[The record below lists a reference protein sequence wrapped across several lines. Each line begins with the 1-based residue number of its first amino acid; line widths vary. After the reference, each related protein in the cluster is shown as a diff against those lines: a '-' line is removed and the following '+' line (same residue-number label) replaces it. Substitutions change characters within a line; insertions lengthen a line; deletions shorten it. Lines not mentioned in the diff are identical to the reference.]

1 MLDDWKINWEWRDLP
16 PEVWD
21 FIKAH
26 KFFGMIIPKEYGG
39 LGFSPYAHSEVVR
52 KISSR
57 SLAAAVTVMV
67 PNSLGPGEL
76 LMRFGTKEQQQRWL
90 PRLADGR
97 DIPCF
102 GLTSP
107 EAGSD
112 AASMIDSGI
121 ICKGNFEGR
130 EVLGLRL
137 NWHKRYITLGP
148 VATLLGLAFK
158 AYDPD
163 HLVGQQEEL
172 GITVALI
179 PTHLPGVEIGHR
191 HLPAMQVFQNGP
203 NWGRD
208 VFIPMD
214 YIIGG
219 QERLGQGWKMLMTA
233 LAAGRG
239 ISLPS
244 LSAAGAAYAARTTG
258 AYARIREQFNIPIG
272 KFEGI
277 EEPLA
282 RIAGTAYLLDAARR
296 LTCAALN
303 QGHHPAVISGIMKLQ
318 ATERMRIAIDDA
330 MDIHGGKAVIDGPQN
345 YMGNLYRSVPVGITV
360 EGANILTRN
369 LIVFGQGAIRAHPY
383 LLRGDERARRR
394 RTAPR
399 GSTPSTRR
407 SGNMSATASPRC
419 SGPGAAAGAAAC
431 SSPAPDAGEATGFY
445 RQLSRYSSAFALCAD
460 MALLTLG
467 GALKRKE
474 MLSARFGDI
483 LSELYLLSAAL
494 KRWQDEGRQAADFAA
509 LEWCMASGFRTIE
522 NRFAEILANLPNRF
536 VAVILKFL
544 IQPFGARV
552 LGPSDRVVHQC
563 AQLVLEPSAA
573 RDRLTPDL
581 SHVDDDRGVA
591 RLEKAFLL
599 VTGAE
604 DIARKMRAAH
614 IHDWQGGAS
623 RRASSRKAEGEQIAA
638 AHEAVAK
645 VIEVDDFA
653 PEALSPI
660 YKKPAD
666 VHQFFQELGETEGG
680 KLMARP
686 VYIIDGSRT
695 PFLKARSGPGPFTP
709 VDLAVQCGRPLLA
722 RQPFAPD
729 AFDQVILG
737 CVNVIAD
744 EMNPARVAAL
754 RLGMG
759 EAMVA
764 FTVQINCGSG
774 MQSIDTGLSL
784 HPRRRLGSDPGR
796 RRGSAELRAAGLAA
810 AGRALVRGPGRRQGH
825 SAARSGG
832 DRESAPGLFQA
843 DHRPRARADRSDHR
857 TQHGADRRSGRP
869 SLRHHP
875 RAIGCL
881 CGRKP
886 QAAGQRA
893 GARFSQGRGRDRVRA
908 RRQILRS

>member
-1 MLDDWKINWEWRDLP
+1 MSFRRDTVTKPIFSWARGVLPSMSDTEREALEAGDVWWDADLFTGNPDWSKLLKVPQAVLTDEERAFLNGPVDELCAMLDEWKIFWEWRDLP
-16 PEVWD
+16 PDVWH
-21 FIKAH
+21 FVKRE
-26 KFFGMIIPKEYGG
+26 KFFGMIIPKEFGG

-52 KISSR
+52 KISTR
-57 SLAAAVTVMV
+57 SIAAAVTVMV

-112 AASMIDSGI
+112 AASMVDTGI
-121 ICKGNFEGR
+121 ICKCEFEGR

-163 HLVGQQEEL
+163 HLVGSQDEL

-179 PTHLPGVEIGHR
+179 PTNLPGVEIGQR
-191 HLPAMQVFQNGP
+191 HLPSMQVFQNGP

-208 VFIPMD
+208 VFIPLD
-214 YIIGG
+214 YVIGG
-219 QERLGQGWKMLMTA
+219 KERLGQGWKMLMTA

-258 AYARIREQFNIPIG
+258 AYARIREQFGISIS
-272 KFEGI
+272 KFEGV

-282 RIAGTAYLLDAARR
+282 RIVATAYQLDAARR

-303 QGHHPAVISGIMKLQ
+303 AGIHPAVISGIMKLH

-345 YMGNLYRSVPVGITV
+345 YLGNLHRAVPVGITV

-383 LLRGDERARRR
+383 LLDEMNALADSDRERGLGAFDKAFWKHVGHSFQTLFRAF
-394 RTAPR
+394 
-399 GSTPSTRR
+399 GR
-407 SGNMSATASPRC
+407 SWTFGVFA
-419 SGPGAAAGAAAC
+419 
-431 SSPAPDAGEATGFY
+431 PAPDAGDATPFY
-445 RQLSRYSSAFALCAD
+445 RQLSRYSAAFALCAD

-494 KRWQDEGRQAADFAA
+494 KRWQDEGRQKEDFAA
-509 LEWCMASGFRTIE
+509 LEWCMATGFKTIE

-536 VAVILKFL
+536 VAAVLKFVV
-544 IQPFGARV
+544 QPFGARV

-563 AQLVLEPSAA
+563 ASLVLEPSAA
-573 RDRLTPDL
+573 RERLTPDL
-581 SHVDDDRGVA
+581 AYVDDDGGFA
-591 RLEKAFLL
+591 RLERAFEL
-599 VTGAE
+599 VASTDAV
-604 DIARKMRAAH
+604 ARRMRAAH
-614 IHDWQGGAS
+614 VRDWKQAVAKGVITQ
-623 RRASSRKAEGEQIAA
+623 AEGEQLAA
-638 AHEAVAK
+638 AREAVRG

-660 YKKPAD
+660 YKKTGD
-666 VHQFFQELGETEGG
+666 VHQFFQELGE
-680 KLMARP
+680 
-686 VYIIDGSRT
+686 
-695 PFLKARSGPGPFTP
+695 
-709 VDLAVQCGRPLLA
+709 Q
-722 RQPFAPD
+722 
-729 AFDQVILG
+729 
-737 CVNVIAD
+737 
-744 EMNPARVAAL
+744 
-754 RLGMG
+754 
-759 EAMVA
+759 
-764 FTVQINCGSG
+764 
-774 MQSIDTGLSL
+774 
-784 HPRRRLGSDPGR
+784 
-796 RRGSAELRAAGLAA
+796 RAA
-810 AGRALVRGPGRRQGH
+810 
-825 SAARSGG
+825 S
-832 DRESAPGLFQA
+832 
-843 DHRPRARADRSDHR
+843 
-857 TQHGADRRSGRP
+857 
-869 SLRHHP
+869 
-875 RAIGCL
+875 
-881 CGRKP
+881 
-886 QAAGQRA
+886 
-893 GARFSQGRGRDRVRA
+893 
-908 RRQILRS
+908 

>member
-16 PEVWD
+16 PEAWD
-21 FIKAH
+21 YIKRH

-57 SLAAAVTVMV
+57 SLTAAVTVMV

-76 LMRFGTKEQQQRWL
+76 LMRYGLKDQQQRWR

-97 DIPCF
+97 DIHGF
-102 GLTSP
+102 GLTSA

-112 AASMIDSGI
+112 AASMVDTGI
-121 ICKGNFEGR
+121 ICKGSFEGR

-163 HLVGQQEEL
+163 RLVGTEQDL

-179 PTHLPGVEIGHR
+179 PTDLPGVEIGRR

-203 NWGRD
+203 NRGRD

-258 AYARIREQFNIPIG
+258 AYARIREQFGIAIG

-303 QGHHPAVISGIMKLQ
+303 QGHHPAVISGIMKLH

-330 MDIHGGKAVIDGPQN
+330 MDIHGGKAVIEGPQN

-383 LLRGDERARRR
+383 LLEEMNALGDADRARGLDVFDKAFWNHVGHSFATMFR
-394 RTAPR
+394 AW
-399 GSTPSTRR
+399 GR
-407 SGNMSATASPRC
+407 SW
-419 SGPGAAAGAAAC
+419 SGGLFA
-431 SSPAPDAGEATGFY
+431 PAPDAGDATKFY
-445 RQLSRYSSAFALCAD
+445 RQLSRYSSPFALWAD
-460 MALLTLG
+460 MAPLTLG
-467 GALKRKE
+467 GALKGQA
-474 MLSARFGDI
+474 MLSARAGES

-494 KRWQDEGRQAADFAA
+494 KRWQDEGQQPADFAA
-509 LEWCMASGFRTIE
+509 LQWCMASGFKTIE
-522 NRFAEILANLPNRF
+522 GRFAEILGNLPNRF
-536 VAVILKFL
+536 VAAILKFL

-563 AQLVLEPSAA
+563 AQLVL
-573 RDRLTPDL
+573 
-581 SHVDDDRGVA
+581 
-591 RLEKAFLL
+591 
-599 VTGAE
+599 
-604 DIARKMRAAH
+604 
-614 IHDWQGGAS
+614 
-623 RRASSRKAEGEQIAA
+623 
-638 AHEAVAK
+638 
-645 VIEVDDFA
+645 
-653 PEALSPI
+653 
-660 YKKPAD
+660 
-666 VHQFFQELGETEGG
+666 
-680 KLMARP
+680 
-686 VYIIDGSRT
+686 
-695 PFLKARSGPGPFTP
+695 
-709 VDLAVQCGRPLLA
+709 
-722 RQPFAPD
+722 
-729 AFDQVILG
+729 
-737 CVNVIAD
+737 
-744 EMNPARVAAL
+744 
-754 RLGMG
+754 
-759 EAMVA
+759 
-764 FTVQINCGSG
+764 
-774 MQSIDTGLSL
+774 
-784 HPRRRLGSDPGR
+784 
-796 RRGSAELRAAGLAA
+796 
-810 AGRALVRGPGRRQGH
+810 
-825 SAARSGG
+825 
-832 DRESAPGLFQA
+832 
-843 DHRPRARADRSDHR
+843 
-857 TQHGADRRSGRP
+857 
-869 SLRHHP
+869 
-875 RAIGCL
+875 
-881 CGRKP
+881 
-886 QAAGQRA
+886 
-893 GARFSQGRGRDRVRA
+893 
-908 RRQILRS
+908 

>member
-1 MLDDWKINWEWRDLP
+1 MSFRRDYITKPIFALARGVLPSMSDTEREALEAGDVWWDADLFTGNPDWSKLLKRAPATLTAEEEAFLHGPVDELCAMLDDWKINWEWRDLP

-21 FIKAH
+21 FIKQK
-26 KFFGMIIPKEYGG
+26 KFFGMIIPKEHGG

-52 KISSR
+52 KLSSR
-57 SLAAAVTVMV
+57 SLVAAVTVMV

-76 LMRFGTKEQQQRWL
+76 LMRFGTREQQERWL

-112 AASMIDSGI
+112 AASMIDKGV
-121 ICKGNFEGR
+121 ICKGTFEGQ
-130 EVLGLRL
+130 EVLGLKL

-163 HLVGQQEEL
+163 HLVGSEEEL

-179 PTHLPGVEIGHR
+179 PTDLPGVSIGRR

-203 NWGRD
+203 NWGHD
-208 VFIPMD
+208 VFIPLD

-219 QERLGQGWKMLMTA
+219 EARLGQGWKMLMTA

-258 AYARIREQFNIPIG
+258 AYARIREQFNVPIG

-277 EEPLA
+277 AEPLA

-303 QGHHPAVISGIMKLQ
+303 QGHHPAVISGIMKLH

-345 YMGNLYRSVPVGITV
+345 YMGSLYRSVPVGITV

-369 LIVFGQGAIRAHPY
+369 LIVFGQGAMRAHPY
-383 LLRGDERARRR
+383 LLDEMNALGEPDRAKGLDAFD
-394 RTAPR
+394 TAFWKHVGHSVATLFR
-399 GSTPSTRR
+399 AWGR
-407 SGNMSATASPRC
+407 SW
-419 SGPGAAAGAAAC
+419 SGGMFIT
-431 SSPAPDAGEATGFY
+431 APDAGDATGFY

-494 KRWQDEGRQAADFAA
+494 KRWQDEGQQSADLPA
-509 LEWCMASGFRTIE
+509 LEYCMASGFKTIE
-522 NRFAEILANLPNRF
+522 NRIAEICANLPNRF
-536 VAVILKFL
+536 VGLLLKFL

-552 LGPSDRVVHQC
+552 TGPSDHVVHEC
-563 AQLVLEPSAA
+563 AQLILAPTAA
-573 RDRLTPDL
+573 RARLTADL
-581 SHVDDDRGVA
+581 SHVDDDGGRA

-604 DIARKMRAAH
+604 EILKRMHAAH
-614 IHDWQGGAS
+614 LRDP
-623 RRASSRKAEGEQIAA
+623 AEGVKKGIITQSEADRLA
-638 AHEAVAK
+638 EAHDAVAK

-653 PEALSPI
+653 PEVLSPI
-660 YKKPAD
+660 YKKSAD
-666 VHQFFQELGETEGG
+666 VHQFFQELGE
-680 KLMARP
+680 
-686 VYIIDGSRT
+686 
-695 PFLKARSGPGPFTP
+695 
-709 VDLAVQCGRPLLA
+709 Q
-722 RQPFAPD
+722 
-729 AFDQVILG
+729 
-737 CVNVIAD
+737 
-744 EMNPARVAAL
+744 
-754 RLGMG
+754 
-759 EAMVA
+759 
-764 FTVQINCGSG
+764 
-774 MQSIDTGLSL
+774 
-784 HPRRRLGSDPGR
+784 
-796 RRGSAELRAAGLAA
+796 RAA
-810 AGRALVRGPGRRQGH
+810 
-825 SAARSGG
+825 S
-832 DRESAPGLFQA
+832 
-843 DHRPRARADRSDHR
+843 
-857 TQHGADRRSGRP
+857 
-869 SLRHHP
+869 
-875 RAIGCL
+875 
-881 CGRKP
+881 
-886 QAAGQRA
+886 
-893 GARFSQGRGRDRVRA
+893 
-908 RRQILRS
+908 

>member
-1 MLDDWKINWEWRDLP
+1 MSSFRRDFITKPIFSWARGVLPAMSDTEREALEAGDVWWDADLFTGNPDWSKLLAFAPATLTDEEQAFLNGPVDELCAMLDDWKINWEWRDLP
-16 PEVWD
+16 PEAWD
-21 FIKAH
+21 FIKAR
-26 KFFGMIIPKEYGG
+26 KFFGMIIPREHGG

-57 SLAAAVTVMV
+57 SLTAAVTVMV
-67 PNSLGPGEL
+67 PNSLGPGNL
-76 LMRFGTKEQQQRWL
+76 LMRFGTKQQQQHWL
-90 PRLADGR
+90 PRLASGI

-112 AASMIDSGI
+112 AASMVDTGI
-121 ICKGNFEGR
+121 ICKGTFEGR
-130 EVLGLRL
+130 EVIGLRL

-163 HLVGQQEEL
+163 HLVGEQEEL
-172 GITVALI
+172 GISVALI
-179 PTHLPGVEIGHR
+179 PTQMPGVEIGHR

-208 VFIPMD
+208 VFIPLD

-282 RIAGTAYLLDAARR
+282 RITGIAYLLDAARR

-303 QGHHPAVISGIMKLQ
+303 QGHHPAVISGIMKLH

-330 MDIHGGKAVIDGPQN
+330 MDVHGGKAVIDGPQN
-345 YMGNLYRSVPVGITV
+345 YLGTYYRSVPVGITV

-383 LLRGDERARRR
+383 LLDEMNALGEPDRAKGLDAFDKVFWKHIGHSVATLFRAWGRNW
-394 RTAPR
+394 
-399 GSTPSTRR
+399 
-407 SGNMSATASPRC
+407 SGGLFA
-419 SGPGAAAGAAAC
+419 
-431 SSPAPDAGEATGFY
+431 PAPDAGDATGFY
-445 RQLSRYSSAFALCAD
+445 RQLSRHSAGFALCAD
-460 MALLTLG
+460 MALLTMG

-494 KRWQDEGRQAADFAA
+494 KRWQDEGRQQADFVA
-509 LEWCMASGFRTIE
+509 LEWCMASGFKNIE
-522 NRFAEILANLPNRF
+522 LRFAEILANSPNRL
-536 VAVILKFL
+536 VAFILTFL
-544 IQPFGARV
+544 IQPFGARG
-552 LGPSDRVVHQC
+552 LGPSDHVTHQC

-581 SHVDDDRGVA
+581 SHVEEDRGVA

-614 IHDWQGGAS
+614 LDDWKQAVKNGVITQS
-623 RRASSRKAEGEQIAA
+623 EGEKLAA
-638 AHEAVAK
+638 AHEAVSK

-653 PEALSPI
+653 PEAISPI
-660 YKKPAD
+660 YKKTAD
-666 VHQFFQELGETEGG
+666 VHQFFQDLGE
-680 KLMARP
+680 
-686 VYIIDGSRT
+686 
-695 PFLKARSGPGPFTP
+695 
-709 VDLAVQCGRPLLA
+709 Q
-722 RQPFAPD
+722 
-729 AFDQVILG
+729 
-737 CVNVIAD
+737 
-744 EMNPARVAAL
+744 
-754 RLGMG
+754 
-759 EAMVA
+759 
-764 FTVQINCGSG
+764 
-774 MQSIDTGLSL
+774 
-784 HPRRRLGSDPGR
+784 
-796 RRGSAELRAAGLAA
+796 RAA
-810 AGRALVRGPGRRQGH
+810 
-825 SAARSGG
+825 S
-832 DRESAPGLFQA
+832 
-843 DHRPRARADRSDHR
+843 
-857 TQHGADRRSGRP
+857 
-869 SLRHHP
+869 
-875 RAIGCL
+875 
-881 CGRKP
+881 
-886 QAAGQRA
+886 
-893 GARFSQGRGRDRVRA
+893 
-908 RRQILRS
+908 

>member
-1 MLDDWKINWEWRDLP
+1 MSFRRDYMTKPIFSWARGVLPTMSDTEREALEAGDVWWDADLFTGNPDWSKLLAFAPARLTEEEQAFLHGPVDELCRMLDEWKINWEWRDLP
-16 PEVWD
+16 PEVWA
-21 FIKAH
+21 FIKAK
-26 KFFGMIIPKEYGG
+26 KFFGMIIPKEFGG

-57 SLAAAVTVMV
+57 SLTAAVTVMV

-76 LMRFGTKEQQQRWL
+76 LMRFGTKEQQDKWL
-90 PRLADGR
+90 PRLASGQ

-112 AASMIDSGI
+112 AASMIDTGI

-163 HLVGQQEEL
+163 HLVGSEEEL

-179 PTHLPGVEIGHR
+179 PTHLPGVSIGHR

-203 NWGRD
+203 NWGKD
-208 VFIPMD
+208 VFIPLD

-219 QERLGQGWKMLMTA
+219 EARLGQGWKMLMTA

-258 AYARIREQFNIPIG
+258 AYARVREQFGISIS

-303 QGHHPAVISGIMKLQ
+303 EGHHPAVISGIMKLH

-345 YMGNLYRSVPVGITV
+345 YLGGLYRSVPVGITV

-383 LLRGDERARRR
+383 LLLEMNALGETDRDKGLTAFDTAFWKHVGHSFATMFRAW
-394 RTAPR
+394 
-399 GSTPSTRR
+399 GR
-407 SGNMSATASPRC
+407 SWSFGMFA
-419 SGPGAAAGAAAC
+419 
-431 SSPAPDAGEATGFY
+431 PAPDAGDATEFY

-494 KRWQDEGRQAADFAA
+494 KRWQDEGRKKADLPA
-509 LEWCMASGFRTIE
+509 LEWCMASGFKTIE
-522 NRFAEILANLPNRF
+522 NRFAEIFANLPNRPM
-536 VAVILKFL
+536 AWLLKFL

-552 LGPSDRVVHQC
+552 TGPTDRVVQQC
-563 AQLVLEPSAA
+563 AQLVLSPSAA

-581 SHVDDDRGVA
+581 AFVEDDGGIA
-591 RLEKAFLL
+591 RLEKAFRL
-599 VTGAE
+599 VTEAE
-604 DIARKMRAAH
+604 DAAKQLRAARL
-614 IHDWQGGAS
+614 HDWKEAVKKGVITEAD
-623 RRASSRKAEGEQIAA
+623 GEKLAA

-660 YKKPAD
+660 YKKSAD
-666 VHQFFQELGETEGG
+666 VHQFFQELGE
-680 KLMARP
+680 
-686 VYIIDGSRT
+686 
-695 PFLKARSGPGPFTP
+695 
-709 VDLAVQCGRPLLA
+709 Q
-722 RQPFAPD
+722 
-729 AFDQVILG
+729 
-737 CVNVIAD
+737 
-744 EMNPARVAAL
+744 
-754 RLGMG
+754 
-759 EAMVA
+759 
-764 FTVQINCGSG
+764 
-774 MQSIDTGLSL
+774 
-784 HPRRRLGSDPGR
+784 
-796 RRGSAELRAAGLAA
+796 RAA
-810 AGRALVRGPGRRQGH
+810 
-825 SAARSGG
+825 S
-832 DRESAPGLFQA
+832 
-843 DHRPRARADRSDHR
+843 
-857 TQHGADRRSGRP
+857 
-869 SLRHHP
+869 
-875 RAIGCL
+875 
-881 CGRKP
+881 
-886 QAAGQRA
+886 
-893 GARFSQGRGRDRVRA
+893 
-908 RRQILRS
+908 

>member
-1 MLDDWKINWEWRDLP
+1 
-16 PEVWD
+16 
-21 FIKAH
+21 
-26 KFFGMIIPKEYGG
+26 
-39 LGFSPYAHSEVVR
+39 
-52 KISSR
+52 
-57 SLAAAVTVMV
+57 
-67 PNSLGPGEL
+67 
-76 LMRFGTKEQQQRWL
+76 
-90 PRLADGR
+90 
-97 DIPCF
+97 
-102 GLTSP
+102 
-107 EAGSD
+107 
-112 AASMIDSGI
+112 MIDTGI
-121 ICKGNFEGR
+121 VCKGNFEGR

-163 HLVGQQEEL
+163 HLVGSEEDL
-172 GITVALI
+172 GISVALI
-179 PTHLPGVEIGHR
+179 PTHLEGVQIGQR

-203 NWGRD
+203 NWGKD

-219 QERLGQGWKMLMTA
+219 EARLGQGWKMLMTA

-258 AYARIREQFNIPIG
+258 AYARIREQFGIAIG

-303 QGHHPAVISGIMKLQ
+303 QGHHPAVISGIMKLH
-318 ATERMRIAIDDA
+318 ATERMRIVIDDA

-345 YMGNLYRSVPVGITV
+345 YLGSLYRSVPVGITV

-383 LLRGDERARRR
+383 LLQEMNALGDADHAKGLDAFDTAFWKHLSHSFTTMFRAWGRNW
-394 RTAPR
+394 TFGLFA
-399 GSTPSTRR
+399 
-407 SGNMSATASPRC
+407 
-419 SGPGAAAGAAAC
+419 
-431 SSPAPDAGEATGFY
+431 PAPDAGEATKFY

-494 KRWQDEGRQAADFAA
+494 KRWQDEGRQQADLPA
-509 LEWCMASGFRTIE
+509 LEWCMASGFKTIE

-552 LGPSDRVVHQC
+552 LGPSDVVVHQC

-581 SHVDDDRGVA
+581 SHVEDDRGVA

-599 VTGAE
+599 VTGTEA
-604 DIARKMRAAH
+604 IAKQMHAARL
-614 IHDWQGGAS
+614 HDWKEAVKKGVITQ
-623 RRASSRKAEGEQIAA
+623 AEGEKLAA
-638 AHEAVAK
+638 AQEAVAK

-660 YKKPAD
+660 YKKPAE
-666 VHQFFQELGETEGG
+666 VHQFFQELGET
-680 KLMARP
+680 
-686 VYIIDGSRT
+686 
-695 PFLKARSGPGPFTP
+695 
-709 VDLAVQCGRPLLA
+709 
-722 RQPFAPD
+722 
-729 AFDQVILG
+729 
-737 CVNVIAD
+737 
-744 EMNPARVAAL
+744 
-754 RLGMG
+754 
-759 EAMVA
+759 
-764 FTVQINCGSG
+764 
-774 MQSIDTGLSL
+774 
-784 HPRRRLGSDPGR
+784 
-796 RRGSAELRAAGLAA
+796 RAA
-810 AGRALVRGPGRRQGH
+810 
-825 SAARSGG
+825 S
-832 DRESAPGLFQA
+832 
-843 DHRPRARADRSDHR
+843 
-857 TQHGADRRSGRP
+857 
-869 SLRHHP
+869 
-875 RAIGCL
+875 
-881 CGRKP
+881 
-886 QAAGQRA
+886 
-893 GARFSQGRGRDRVRA
+893 
-908 RRQILRS
+908 

>member
-1 MLDDWKINWEWRDLP
+1 MRSAMSFRRDSITKPIFSLARRVMPPMSDTEREALEAGDVWWDADLFTGDPDWSKLLAFAPATLTAEEQAFLNGPVDELCAMLDEWKINWEWRDLP
-16 PEVWD
+16 PEAWD
-21 FIKAH
+21 FIKQH
-26 KFFGMIIPKEYGG
+26 KFFGMIIPGASACV
-39 LGFSPYAHSEVVR
+39 GFSPYAHSEVVR
-52 KISSR
+52 KLSSR
-57 SLAAAVTVMV
+57 SLTAAVTMMV

-76 LMRFGTKEQQQRWL
+76 LMRFGTKEQQERWL
-90 PRLADGR
+90 PRLAGGI

-112 AASMIDSGI
+112 AASMIDTGI
-121 ICKGNFEGR
+121 ICKGNFEGS
-130 EVLGLRL
+130 EVIGLRL

-148 VATLLGLAFK
+148 VSTLLGLAFK

-163 HLVGQQEEL
+163 HLVGSQEEL

-179 PTHLPGVEIGHR
+179 PTHLPGVEIGDR

-203 NWGRD
+203 NRGRD

-258 AYARIREQFNIPIG
+258 AYARIREQFGISIG

-303 QGHHPAVISGIMKLQ
+303 QGHHPAVISGIMKLH

-345 YMGNLYRSVPVGITV
+345 YLGNLYRSVPVGITV

-369 LIVFGQGAIRAHPY
+369 LIVFGQGAIRAHPF
-383 LLRGDERARRR
+383 LLDEMNALGEADRAKGLDAFDKAFWKHVSHSFKTMFR
-394 RTAPR
+394 AW
-399 GSTPSTRR
+399 GR
-407 SGNMSATASPRC
+407 SW
-419 SGPGAAAGAAAC
+419 SGGLFA
-431 SSPAPDAGEATGFY
+431 PAPDAGEATQFY

-494 KRWQDEGRQAADFAA
+494 KRWQDEGRQKDDFAA
-509 LEWCMASGFRTIE
+509 LEWCMATGFRTIE
-522 NRFAEILANLPNRF
+522 NRLAEILANLPNRF
-536 VAVILKFL
+536 VAGILKL
-544 IQPFGARV
+544 VVQPFGARV

-563 AQLVLEPSAA
+563 ASLVLEPSAA

-581 SHVDDDRGVA
+581 AYVDDDGGFA
-591 RLEKAFLL
+591 RLERVFNL
-599 VTGAE
+599 VAGTDA
-604 DIARKMRAAH
+604 IARRMRAAH
-614 IHDWQGGAS
+614 MSDWKDAVAKGVITQ
-623 RRASSRKAEGEQIAA
+623 AEGEQLAA
-638 AHEAVAK
+638 AREAVTK

-660 YKKPAD
+660 YKKTGD
-666 VHQFFQELGETEGG
+666 VHQFFQELGE
-680 KLMARP
+680 
-686 VYIIDGSRT
+686 
-695 PFLKARSGPGPFTP
+695 
-709 VDLAVQCGRPLLA
+709 Q
-722 RQPFAPD
+722 
-729 AFDQVILG
+729 
-737 CVNVIAD
+737 
-744 EMNPARVAAL
+744 
-754 RLGMG
+754 
-759 EAMVA
+759 
-764 FTVQINCGSG
+764 
-774 MQSIDTGLSL
+774 
-784 HPRRRLGSDPGR
+784 
-796 RRGSAELRAAGLAA
+796 RAA
-810 AGRALVRGPGRRQGH
+810 
-825 SAARSGG
+825 S
-832 DRESAPGLFQA
+832 
-843 DHRPRARADRSDHR
+843 
-857 TQHGADRRSGRP
+857 
-869 SLRHHP
+869 
-875 RAIGCL
+875 
-881 CGRKP
+881 
-886 QAAGQRA
+886 
-893 GARFSQGRGRDRVRA
+893 
-908 RRQILRS
+908 

>member
-1 MLDDWKINWEWRDLP
+1 MSFRRDYLSKPIFSWARGVLPTMSDTEREALEAGDVWWDADLFTGNPDWSKLLAFAPAKLTDEENAFLHGPVDELCAMLDEWKINWEWRDLP
-16 PEVWD
+16 PEVWS
-21 FIKAH
+21 FIKAK
-26 KFFGMIIPKEYGG
+26 KFFGMIIPKEFGG

-57 SLAAAVTVMV
+57 SLTAAVTVMV

-76 LMRFGTKEQQQRWL
+76 LMRFGTKEQQDRWL
-90 PRLADGR
+90 PRLAAGQ

-130 EVLGLRL
+130 EVIGLKL

-163 HLVGQQEEL
+163 HLVGSEEEL

-179 PTHLPGVEIGHR
+179 PTHLPGVSIGHR

-203 NWGRD
+203 NWGKD
-208 VFIPMD
+208 VFIPLD

-258 AYARIREQFNIPIG
+258 AYARIREQFGISIS

-303 QGHHPAVISGIMKLQ
+303 EGHHPAVISGIMKLH

-345 YMGNLYRSVPVGITV
+345 YLGGLYRSVPVGITV

-383 LLRGDERARRR
+383 LLQEMNALSETDRDKGLTAFDTAFWKHVGHSFATMFRAW
-394 RTAPR
+394 
-399 GSTPSTRR
+399 GR
-407 SGNMSATASPRC
+407 SWSFGLFA
-419 SGPGAAAGAAAC
+419 
-431 SSPAPDAGEATGFY
+431 PAPDAGDATEFY

-494 KRWQDEGRQAADFAA
+494 KRWQDEGRQKEDLPA
-509 LEWCMASGFRTIE
+509 LEWCMASGFKTIE
-522 NRFAEILANLPNRF
+522 NRFAEILANLPNRP
-536 VAVILKFL
+536 VAWMLKFL

-552 LGPSDRVVHQC
+552 TGPSDRVVHLC
-563 AQLVLEPSAA
+563 AQLVLSPSAA

-581 SHVDDDRGVA
+581 AFVEDDGGVA
-591 RLEKAFLL
+591 RLEKAFRL
-599 VTGAE
+599 VTESE
-604 DIARKMRAAH
+604 DAAKQLRAARL
-614 IHDWQGGAS
+614 HDWKEAVKKGVITEAD
-623 RRASSRKAEGEQIAA
+623 GEKLAA

-660 YKKPAD
+660 YKKTAD
-666 VHQFFQELGETEGG
+666 VHQFFQELGE
-680 KLMARP
+680 
-686 VYIIDGSRT
+686 
-695 PFLKARSGPGPFTP
+695 
-709 VDLAVQCGRPLLA
+709 Q
-722 RQPFAPD
+722 
-729 AFDQVILG
+729 
-737 CVNVIAD
+737 
-744 EMNPARVAAL
+744 
-754 RLGMG
+754 
-759 EAMVA
+759 
-764 FTVQINCGSG
+764 
-774 MQSIDTGLSL
+774 
-784 HPRRRLGSDPGR
+784 
-796 RRGSAELRAAGLAA
+796 RAA
-810 AGRALVRGPGRRQGH
+810 
-825 SAARSGG
+825 S
-832 DRESAPGLFQA
+832 
-843 DHRPRARADRSDHR
+843 
-857 TQHGADRRSGRP
+857 
-869 SLRHHP
+869 
-875 RAIGCL
+875 
-881 CGRKP
+881 
-886 QAAGQRA
+886 
-893 GARFSQGRGRDRVRA
+893 
-908 RRQILRS
+908 

>member
-1 MLDDWKINWEWRDLP
+1 MSFRRDYLSKPIFSWARGVLPTMSDTEREALEAGDVWWDADLFTGNPDWSKLLAFAPAKLTDEENAFLHGPVDELCAMLDEWKINWEWRDLP
-16 PEVWD
+16 PEVWS
-21 FIKAH
+21 FIKAK
-26 KFFGMIIPKEYGG
+26 KFFGMIIPKEFGG

-57 SLAAAVTVMV
+57 SLTAAVTVMV

-76 LMRFGTKEQQQRWL
+76 LMRFGTKEQQDRWL
-90 PRLADGR
+90 PRLAAGQ

-112 AASMIDSGI
+112 AASMIDTGV

-130 EVLGLRL
+130 EVIGLKL

-163 HLVGQQEEL
+163 HLVGDQEEL

-179 PTHLPGVEIGHR
+179 PTHLPGVSIGHR
-191 HLPAMQVFQNGP
+191 HLPAMQVFQNGQ

-208 VFIPMD
+208 VFIPLD

-258 AYARIREQFNIPIG
+258 AYARIREQFGISIS

-303 QGHHPAVISGIMKLQ
+303 EGHHPAVISGIMKLH

-345 YMGNLYRSVPVGITV
+345 YLGGLYRSVPVGITV

-383 LLRGDERARRR
+383 LLQEMNALSETDRDKGLTAFDTAFWKHVGHSFATMFRAW
-394 RTAPR
+394 
-399 GSTPSTRR
+399 GR
-407 SGNMSATASPRC
+407 SWSFGLFA
-419 SGPGAAAGAAAC
+419 
-431 SSPAPDAGEATGFY
+431 PAPDAGDATEFY

-494 KRWQDEGRQAADFAA
+494 KRWQDESRQKEDLPA
-509 LEWCMASGFRTIE
+509 LQWCMASGFKTIE
-522 NRFAEILANLPNRF
+522 NRFAEILANLPNRP
-536 VAVILKFL
+536 VAWMLKFL

-552 LGPSDRVVHQC
+552 TGPSDRVVHLC
-563 AQLVLEPSAA
+563 AQLVLSPSAA

-581 SHVDDDRGVA
+581 AFVEDDGGIA
-591 RLEKAFLL
+591 RLEKAFRL
-599 VTGAE
+599 VTAAE
-604 DIARKMRAAH
+604 DAAKQLRAARLL
-614 IHDWQGGAS
+614 DWKDAVKKGVLTEAD
-623 RRASSRKAEGEQIAA
+623 GEKLAA

-660 YKKPAD
+660 YKKTAD
-666 VHQFFQELGETEGG
+666 VHQFFQELGE
-680 KLMARP
+680 
-686 VYIIDGSRT
+686 
-695 PFLKARSGPGPFTP
+695 
-709 VDLAVQCGRPLLA
+709 Q
-722 RQPFAPD
+722 
-729 AFDQVILG
+729 
-737 CVNVIAD
+737 
-744 EMNPARVAAL
+744 
-754 RLGMG
+754 
-759 EAMVA
+759 
-764 FTVQINCGSG
+764 
-774 MQSIDTGLSL
+774 
-784 HPRRRLGSDPGR
+784 
-796 RRGSAELRAAGLAA
+796 RAA
-810 AGRALVRGPGRRQGH
+810 
-825 SAARSGG
+825 S
-832 DRESAPGLFQA
+832 
-843 DHRPRARADRSDHR
+843 
-857 TQHGADRRSGRP
+857 
-869 SLRHHP
+869 
-875 RAIGCL
+875 
-881 CGRKP
+881 
-886 QAAGQRA
+886 
-893 GARFSQGRGRDRVRA
+893 
-908 RRQILRS
+908 

>member
-1 MLDDWKINWEWRDLP
+1 MSTFRRDFITKPIFSWARTVLPPMSDTEREALEAGDVWWDADLFTGNPDWAKLLAYPQAALTAEEKAFLNGPVDELCAMLDEWKITWEWRDLP

-21 FIKAH
+21 FIKRH
-26 KFFGMIIPKEYGG
+26 KFFGMIIPTEFGG

-52 KISSR
+52 KLSSR
-57 SLAAAVTVMV
+57 SLTAAVTVMV

-76 LMRFGTKEQQQRWL
+76 LMRFGTREQQEKWL

-130 EVLGLRL
+130 DVLGLKL

-179 PTHLPGVEIGHR
+179 PTDLPGVEIGRR

-203 NWGRD
+203 NWGHD
-208 VFIPMD
+208 VFIPLD

-219 QERLGQGWKMLMTA
+219 QERLGEGWKMLMTA

-258 AYARIREQFNIPIG
+258 AYARIREQFGISIS
-272 KFEGI
+272 KFEGV

-282 RIAGTAYLLDAARR
+282 RIAATAYLLDAARR

-345 YMGNLYRSVPVGITV
+345 YLGNLYRSVPVGITV

-383 LLRGDERARRR
+383 LLDEMNALRDADRARGLDVFDKAFWKHISHSIATLFR
-394 RTAPR
+394 AW
-399 GSTPSTRR
+399 GR
-407 SGNMSATASPRC
+407 SWSFGLLA
-419 SGPGAAAGAAAC
+419 
-431 SSPAPDAGEATGFY
+431 PAPDAGEATFFY

-494 KRWQDEGRQAADFAA
+494 KRWQDEGRQHEDFAA
-509 LEWCMASGFRTIE
+509 LEWCMATGFRTIE
-522 NRFAEILANLPNRF
+522 NRLAEICANLPNRF
-536 VAVILKFL
+536 VGVVLKFL

-552 LGPSDRVVHQC
+552 LGPSDRVVHAC
-563 AQLVLEPSAA
+563 AELVLEPSLA

-581 SHVDDDRGVA
+581 SHVDDDGGVA
-591 RLEKAFLL
+591 RLEKAFRL

-604 DIARKMRAAH
+604 DVARKLHAARL
-614 IHDWQGGAS
+614 HDWKEALAKGVITQGEAGRIS
-623 RRASSRKAEGEQIAA
+623 A

-660 YKKPAD
+660 YKKAAD
-666 VHQFFQELGETEGG
+666 VHQFFQELGE
-680 KLMARP
+680 
-686 VYIIDGSRT
+686 
-695 PFLKARSGPGPFTP
+695 
-709 VDLAVQCGRPLLA
+709 Q
-722 RQPFAPD
+722 
-729 AFDQVILG
+729 
-737 CVNVIAD
+737 
-744 EMNPARVAAL
+744 
-754 RLGMG
+754 
-759 EAMVA
+759 
-764 FTVQINCGSG
+764 
-774 MQSIDTGLSL
+774 
-784 HPRRRLGSDPGR
+784 
-796 RRGSAELRAAGLAA
+796 RAA
-810 AGRALVRGPGRRQGH
+810 
-825 SAARSGG
+825 S
-832 DRESAPGLFQA
+832 
-843 DHRPRARADRSDHR
+843 
-857 TQHGADRRSGRP
+857 
-869 SLRHHP
+869 
-875 RAIGCL
+875 
-881 CGRKP
+881 
-886 QAAGQRA
+886 
-893 GARFSQGRGRDRVRA
+893 
-908 RRQILRS
+908 

>member
-1 MLDDWKINWEWRDLP
+1 MSFRRDYITKPIFSFARGVLPSMSDTEREALEAGDVWWDADLFTGDPDWSKLLAYPQATLTDEEKAFLNGPVDELCAMLDEWKINWEWRDLP
-16 PEVWD
+16 PEAWD
-21 FIKAH
+21 FIKKK
-26 KFFGMIIPKEYGG
+26 KFFGMIIPKEHGG

-52 KISSR
+52 KLSSR

-76 LMRFGTKEQQQRWL
+76 LMRFGTREQQDKWL

-121 ICKGNFEGR
+121 ICKGQFEGR

-148 VATLLGLAFK
+148 VSTLLGLAFK

-163 HLVGQQEEL
+163 HLVGSEEEL

-191 HLPAMQVFQNGP
+191 HLPSMQVFQNGP

-244 LSAAGAAYAARTTG
+244 LSAAGAAYSARVTG
-258 AYARIREQFNIPIG
+258 AYARIREQFGISIS
-272 KFEGI
+272 KFEGV

-303 QGHHPAVISGIMKLQ
+303 EGHHPAVISGIMKLH
-318 ATERMRIAIDDA
+318 ATERMRVVIDDA

-345 YMGNLYRSVPVGITV
+345 YMGNLYRAVPVGITV

-383 LLRGDERARRR
+383 LLDEMNALRDGDRTRGLEAFDKALWKHVGHSFKTLFRAWGRAW
-394 RTAPR
+394 TGGIWA
-399 GSTPSTRR
+399 
-407 SGNMSATASPRC
+407 N
-419 SGPGAAAGAAAC
+419 
-431 SSPAPDAGEATGFY
+431 APDAGAATGYY
-445 RQLSRYSSAFALCAD
+445 RKLSRYSAAFALCAD

-494 KRWQDEGRQAADFAA
+494 KRWQDEGRQKEDFAA
-509 LEWCMASGFRTIE
+509 LEWCMATGFRTIE
-522 NRFAEILANLPNRF
+522 TRFAEILGNLPNRF

-544 IQPFGARV
+544 IQPFGIRG
-552 LGPSDRVVHQC
+552 LGPVDRVVHQC
-563 AQLVLEPSAA
+563 AALILEPSAA

-581 SHVDDDRGVA
+581 SHVEDDGGVA
-591 RLEKAFLL
+591 RLEKAFRL
-599 VTGAE
+599 VADSE
-604 DIARKMRAAH
+604 DIRRKLHAAR
-614 IHDWQGGAS
+614 IHDWKDAVKKGVITQS
-623 RRASSRKAEGEQIAA
+623 EGDKIAA
-638 AHEAVAK
+638 AHDAVMK

-660 YKKPAD
+660 YKKSAD
-666 VHQFFQELGETEGG
+666 VHQFFQELGE
-680 KLMARP
+680 
-686 VYIIDGSRT
+686 
-695 PFLKARSGPGPFTP
+695 
-709 VDLAVQCGRPLLA
+709 Q
-722 RQPFAPD
+722 
-729 AFDQVILG
+729 
-737 CVNVIAD
+737 
-744 EMNPARVAAL
+744 
-754 RLGMG
+754 
-759 EAMVA
+759 
-764 FTVQINCGSG
+764 
-774 MQSIDTGLSL
+774 
-784 HPRRRLGSDPGR
+784 
-796 RRGSAELRAAGLAA
+796 RAA
-810 AGRALVRGPGRRQGH
+810 
-825 SAARSGG
+825 S
-832 DRESAPGLFQA
+832 
-843 DHRPRARADRSDHR
+843 
-857 TQHGADRRSGRP
+857 
-869 SLRHHP
+869 
-875 RAIGCL
+875 
-881 CGRKP
+881 
-886 QAAGQRA
+886 
-893 GARFSQGRGRDRVRA
+893 
-908 RRQILRS
+908 